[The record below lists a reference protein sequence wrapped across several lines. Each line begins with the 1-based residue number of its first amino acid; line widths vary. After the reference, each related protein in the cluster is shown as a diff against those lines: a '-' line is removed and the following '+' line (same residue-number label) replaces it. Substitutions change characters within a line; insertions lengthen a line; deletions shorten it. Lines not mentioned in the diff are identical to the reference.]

1 MVSLTISR
9 EAMGRISRKARPNV
23 IIYCDVFGSSG
34 RGAGPT
40 FILKIRVTDGREPGQ
55 QFVVENHDGIPVWI
69 DRWLISQMSPGD
81 SLSIGLERG
90 LVKMLKVELVSQQ
103 LKTA

>member
-1 MVSLTISR
+1 MS
-9 EAMGRISRKARPNV
+9 RISRKARPNV
-23 IIYCDVFGSSG
+23 IIYCDVFGSSR

-40 FILKIRVTDGREPGQ
+40 FIPKVRVTDGREPGQ

-69 DRWLISQMSPGD
+69 DRWLTSQMSPGD
-81 SLSIGLERG
+81 SLSIELERG
-90 LVKMLKVELVSQQ
+90 IIKMLKVELASRQ